1 MIEEEGAG
9 MWKVHEKDGAV
20 PGGLENARVGGRG
33 VGWLKGRA
41 KERQTAFGAF
51 LGNLVLF

>member
-1 MIEEEGAG
+1 MEEEGAG
-9 MWKVHEKDGAV
+9 MWKMHEKDGAV
-20 PGGLENARVGGRG
+20 PGGLEDAHGGGSG

-41 KERQTAFGAF
+41 KERQTAFGGF